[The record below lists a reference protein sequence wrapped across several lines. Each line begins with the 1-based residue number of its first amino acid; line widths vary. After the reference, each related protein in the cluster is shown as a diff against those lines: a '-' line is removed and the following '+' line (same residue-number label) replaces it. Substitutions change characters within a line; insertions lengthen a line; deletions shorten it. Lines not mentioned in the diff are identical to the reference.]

1 MEEIVNKVAQS
12 GLISFDLEKFYPQG
26 ERVLIDIKENL
37 WQGIALKEKDFR
49 AFIKENDL
57 SDYQDKYVAIICSED
72 AIIPTWA
79 YMLMA
84 SALNGIAKKVVFGN
98 LENLENE
105 IFIEVINNL
114 DLSEFEDKRVIVK
127 GCSNLP
133 IPTNSYVKLTEKLIP
148 VVKNLMFGEACSS
161 VPLYK
166 KK

>member
-1 MEEIVNKVAQS
+1 
-12 GLISFDLEKFYPQG
+12 
-26 ERVLIDIKENL
+26 
-37 WQGIALKEKDFR
+37 
-49 AFIKENDL
+49 
-57 SDYQDKYVAIICSED
+57 
-72 AIIPTWA
+72 
-79 YMLMA
+79 MA
-84 SALNGIAKKVVFGN
+84 SALNWIAKKVVFGN

>member
-49 AFIKENDL
+49 AFIKENDW